1 MKAVRFHRTGG
12 PEVLQY
18 EDAPDPVLQDGEV
31 LVRVRACGVNRIDVW
46 FRTGRYRSH
55 LPHILGADV
64 SGEVAAVSRGCGD
77 IAVGE
82 RVVLY
87 SVLSDGKCRFCLAG
101 QRNRCLNIGFVGGAI
116 DGGYAEYVKVPCYNV
131 LRVERLDFAAA
142 AALPVAFGTAW
153 NALVSTSRVGPED
166 TVLVWGGGS
175 GLGHA
180 AVQIARLLGSKVIAT
195 AGDQSKLE
203 KVREIGASYTIN
215 HNTEDV
221 VLRVS
226 EITGGDG
233 VSVVFDHIG
242 GGTWDKSLSVL
253 RKGGKLLSLGV
264 TTGESASIEIG
275 RLYRNELKV
284 MGVYAYT
291 KEDLSSVLKLAEEGR
306 LKPHI
311 HREIPLSMAQEAHS
325 LLESRRLFGKLLLIP

>member
-1 MKAVRFHRTGG
+1 
-12 PEVLQY
+12 
-18 EDAPDPVLQDGEV
+18 
-31 LVRVRACGVNRIDVW
+31 
-46 FRTGRYRSH
+46 
-55 LPHILGADV
+55 
-64 SGEVAAVSRGCGD
+64 
-77 IAVGE
+77 
-82 RVVLY
+82 
-87 SVLSDGKCRFCLAG
+87 
-101 QRNRCLNIGFVGGAI
+101 
-116 DGGYAEYVKVPCYNV
+116 V